1 MVRGLRG
8 GLSTGSCAAAA
19 TAAACLLMEGARDFS
34 RVQIVLP
41 DGEKVGFGIHN
52 LSLRAGEY
60 RAYVFKDGGD
70 DPDATHGLRIGAGV
84 RPAQRYML
92 CGGPG
97 VGKVTR
103 PGLAVLPGNPAI
115 NPVPAEMIRSAV
127 AQVTEQPVAVR
138 IMVPRGKEIA
148 AKTFNRRLGIVGGI
162 SILGSTGRVR
172 PFSLSALRETVRLN
186 VRQVLAAGWQ
196 EIVLVPGNI
205 GRRFAMGR
213 GYALDQIVQVGN
225 EWGAALENLNRFGGC
240 RTAMFGHP
248 GKLLKLT
255 AGDFDTH
262 SQRSK
267 SAVFVLA
274 QKMISVLGHGP
285 QKGAESVQ
293 EILDCLASRESKA
306 VCSQLADDVLAAAS
320 QKAPGKVHLVR
331 LIDLQ
336 GGELG
341 HARR

>member
-1 MVRGLRG
+1 MARGLRN
-8 GLSTGSCAAAA
+8 GLSTGTCAAAA
-19 TAAACLLMEGARDFS
+19 AKAACLFMEGAEDIF
-34 RVQIVLP
+34 RVQVTLP
-41 DGEKVGFGIHN
+41 DGEKVRLGVHD

-70 DPDATHGLRIGAGV
+70 DPDATHGMRIGAGV
-84 RPAQRYML
+84 RPAQRFML
-92 CGGPG
+92 YGGPG
-97 VGKVTR
+97 VGTVTR
-103 PGLAVLPGNPAI
+103 PGLAVSPGNPAI
-115 NPVPAEMIRSAV
+115 NPVPAEMIRKAV
-127 AQVTEQPVAVR
+127 AQATKQSVAVR
-138 IMVPRGKEIA
+138 IIVPRGKEVA

-186 VRQVLAAGWQ
+186 LRQALAAGWE

-205 GRRFAMGR
+205 GRRFALSR
-213 GYALDQIVQVGN
+213 GYNLDQIVQVGN
-225 EWGAALENLNRFGGC
+225 DWGAALESLNRIGGC

-262 SQRSK
+262 SKRSK

-274 QKMISVLGHGP
+274 GKMVSVLGHGP
-285 QKGAESVQ
+285 QKGAGSVQ
-293 EILDCLASRESKA
+293 EILDCLASEERKA
-306 VCSQLADDVLAAAS
+306 VCNGLAEDVLEAVS
-320 QKAPGKVHLVR
+320 EKAPGYVSLVR
-331 LIDLQ
+331 LIDLR

-341 HARR
+341 YARR